1 MFYICLFA
9 EYNVLSTLQNNNLNN
24 SNSSNNSNY
33 LNRRISDDNLVTQR
47 EVVEHQK
54 PNLPGHKR
62 SSSYGAGVFLDD
74 HGSSDHTSVNGPN
87 YQVENEEEAE
97 SSVKHLLRSFNAY
110 LVLEERHYP
119 GQPDIKNSESIALFE
134 EHRQLSVKLLRT
146 TFEIARLESYLKDLQ
161 TWNDDP
167 NRDNAA
173 IYMRF
178 VDENRNLK
186 KLTAS
191 FIDQLSTPR
200 QSRSNS
206 SSGQQPN
213 IREMEVGNGWT
224 LVDQP
229 AFGAPR

>member
-1 MFYICLFA
+1 M
-9 EYNVLSTLQNNNLNN
+9 NN

-47 EVVEHQK
+47 EVVEHK
-54 PNLPGHKR
+54 PNFAGHKR

-74 HGSSDHTSVNGPN
+74 HGTSEHTTVVNGPN
-87 YQVENEEEAE
+87 YQTENEEEAE
-97 SSVKHLLRSFNAY
+97 AIKHLLRSFNAY

-186 KLTAS
+186 KLTTS

-206 SSGQQPN
+206 TSAQQPN
-213 IREMEVGNGWT
+213 IREMEVGNGWM

-229 AFGAPR
+229 TFGGTPRWF

>member
-1 MFYICLFA
+1 MFSCF
-9 EYNVLSTLQNNNLNN
+9 LQNNNLNN
-24 SNSSNNSNY
+24 SNSSNNSTY

-47 EVVEHQK
+47 EVVEHK

-74 HGSSDHTSVNGPN
+74 YSSSDHTTVNGQN
-87 YQVENEEEAE
+87 YQTENEEEAE
-97 SSVKHLLRSFNAY
+97 SIKHLLRSFNAY

-134 EHRQLSVKLLRT
+134 DHRQLSVKLLRT

-186 KLTAS
+186 KLTTS
-191 FIDQLSTPR
+191 FIEQLSTPR

-206 SSGQQPN
+206 TSAQQPN
-213 IREMEVGNGWT
+213 IREMEVANGWM

-229 AFGAPR
+229 TFGGAPR